1 MKALKLRSLAV
12 LASVLVSFGMMAQI
26 NLQPNIQNYRL
37 PGFEGLNEFDNGM
50 KQRNSDEFEGM
61 AVRVGADFALQFQ
74 SINHESG
81 AQVGD
86 VINYRGQNRY
96 YNGLG
101 SIGSS
106 VNLPTANLNIDAQL
120 AKGVRVHLRTYL
132 SSKHHNEAWVKGGY
146 ILVNSLDFIKEGFAE
161 NFMNDF
167 SVRIGQ
173 DNFNYGDAVS
183 RRTDNAAAIYNP
195 FVGNYIMDMN
205 TVEPFA
211 ELNYYPGDFI
221 VVLGVSTGIL
231 NPTVVVKDDQKYPP
245 SFHGK
250 LGWDSQMNED
260 LRLRLTGSFYTTNSY
275 NTGTHLYNGDRAGSR
290 YYNVFDY
297 NYIAQSD
304 SSAGSQTNDFT
315 TRFNPG
321 IQNGMAFQINPFV
334 KFKGLEFFGIFEMNS
349 GFSSMTIENGGGTK
363 GSYTQLGAE
372 LIYRF
377 GSWEQFY
384 VAGRYNRVNG
394 NSNYAAGTTQPDE
407 MVVDRFNV
415 GAGWFMTKNTL
426 VKLEYVT
433 QNYNNQFSGELNEA
447 SMNGVVLEAVIGF

>member
-1 MKALKLRSLAV
+1 MKVLKIRFLAV

-37 PGFEGLNEFDNGM
+37 PGFKGLNDFDNGM
-50 KQRNSDEFEGM
+50 KQRNSDEFEGI

-74 SINHESG
+74 SISHESG
-81 AQVGD
+81 AQIGD
-86 VINYRGQNRY
+86 VINYRGQTRY

-132 SSKHHNEAWVKGGY
+132 SSKHHNETWVKGGY
-146 ILVNSLDFIKEGFAE
+146 IMVNSLDFIQEGLAE
-161 NFMNDF
+161 NFMRDF

-205 TVEPFA
+205 TVEPFV
-211 ELNYYPGDFI
+211 EFNYYPGDFL
-221 VVLGVSTGIL
+221 VVLGASTGIL
-231 NPTVVVKDDQKYPP
+231 NPTVVVQDNQKYPP

-250 LGWDSQMNED
+250 LGWDSQMNDD
-260 LRLRLTGSFYTTNSY
+260 LRLRLTGSFYTSNSY

-297 NYIAQSD
+297 NFIAQSD
-304 SSAGSQTNDFT
+304 SSAGSQTNDFSG
-315 TRFNPG
+315 RFNPG

-334 KFKGLEFFGIFEMNS
+334 KFKGLEFFGIYEMNS
-349 GFSSMTIENGGGTK
+349 GWTRESNEGGTK
-363 GSYTQLGAE
+363 AGYTQLGAE
-372 LIYRF
+372 LLYRF

-384 VAGRYNRVNG
+384 VAGRFNQVSGAGDFASGGTEPETMSVNRINI
-394 NSNYAAGTTQPDE
+394 
-407 MVVDRFNV
+407 
-415 GAGWFMTKNTL
+415 GAGWFMTQNTL

-433 QNYNNQFSGELNEA
+433 QTYNDQFSGELRDAN
-447 SMNGVVLEAVIGF
+447 MNGVVLEAVIGF